1 MHKENIFDLF
11 NEQNKPAPE
20 PATEP
25 DVVKRDDTAARDAIV
40 KPETGKSATPAND
53 ATVKKDDPVDDAEK
67 SNESEVIDNVE

>member
-20 PATEP
+20 PVTEP
-25 DVVKRDDTAARDAIV
+25 DVVKRYDTVSRDAIV

-53 ATVKKDDPVDDAEK
+53 DTVKKDDPVEDAEK
-67 SNESEVIDNVE
+67 SNESEVNDNVE